1 MKKILLLAFVGFLG
15 ASSCTSK
22 VNPSEFDFERKYRV
36 RPCRSFISIVDDD
49 PKVVVDMFI
58 DSLKGVI
65 LFRPSIDI
73 MASPI
78 NSINDFTY
86 LTRTKKGL
94 EDFIVNKFL
103 VDKWVVSNVDLGP
116 FGEDNL
122 SMGDST
128 MLAFFKSK
136 IEGQSKIVYSN
147 WKVANNLILDGNDG
161 YNLFLRLE
169 GSIGASKL
177 STDKNKL
184 YLFLIDNNERRVV
197 YSDMVTFECDLR
209 NFDAINRVLDYTF
222 LKLLEVRFAIN

>member
-1 MKKILLLAFVGFLG
+1 MVD
-15 ASSCTSK
+15 SS
-22 VNPSEFDFERKYRV
+22 
-36 RPCRSFISIVDDD
+36 
-49 PKVVVDMFI
+49 
-58 DSLKGVI
+58 
-65 LFRPSIDI
+65 
-73 MASPI
+73 
-78 NSINDFTY
+78 
-86 LTRTKKGL
+86 
-94 EDFIVNKFL
+94 
-103 VDKWVVSNVDLGP
+103 
-116 FGEDNL
+116 
-122 SMGDST
+122 

-136 IEGQSKIVYSN
+136 IEGQSKVVYSN
-147 WKVANNLILDGNDG
+147 WKVADNLILDGNDG